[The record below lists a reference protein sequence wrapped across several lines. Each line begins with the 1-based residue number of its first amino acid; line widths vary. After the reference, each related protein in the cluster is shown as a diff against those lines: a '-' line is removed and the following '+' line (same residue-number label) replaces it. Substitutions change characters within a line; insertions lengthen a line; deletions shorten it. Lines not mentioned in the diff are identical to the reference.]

1 MGQKLTQRGT
11 NPNPLTLA
19 DIIHAVSVADTTQ
32 STQGS
37 SYKNTL
43 QALANLMKRSG
54 MGNFQ
59 TVAPTVSNDITQGY
73 TNGTFWY
80 NTTTDILYILKDQ
93 TAGSANWLNISS
105 LITLQIAYDNGN
117 NVNGAD
123 VIIDGGATHIFAVG
137 LSAAGGNTGDNV
149 IALGSDAALNNSGD
163 NVTAIGF
170 DAAKSNIGNIVNA
183 IGISAGENNTGDDLV
198 AIGAG
203 AGFGNT
209 ANEVISIGNTSGS
222 GNIGTRLVSLGINTA
237 QDNEG
242 NDVNA
247 LGVNAARNNEGD
259 NVNALGSNAG
269 KDNTADNSNFF
280 GLNAG
285 NGNTTSHGVTVFSPE
300 SIPSYADQAAADAAL
315 TVANG
320 CVAGQIYLWRLTG
333 VTNVIS
339 FVIPT

>member
-1 MGQKLTQRGT
+1 MGQKLTQRTT

-32 STQGS
+32 SPQGS

-43 QALANLMKRSG
+43 QALINLIKLSG
-54 MGNFQ
+54 VGNWK
-59 TVAPTVSNDITQGY
+59 TVAPTVNDDSTQGY
-73 TNGTFWY
+73 QNGAFWFDE
-80 NTTTDILYILKDQ
+80 NAQKLYILNDNS
-93 TAGSANWLNISS
+93 AGVADWVDISS
-105 LITLQIAYDNGN
+105 LISLQTAYDGGN

-137 LSAAGGNTGDNV
+137 LSAADGNTGNNV

-203 AGFGNT
+203 AGLGNT
-209 ANEVISIGNTSGS
+209 ANEVIAIGNTSGFN
-222 GNIGTRLVSLGINTA
+222 NIGARLVSIGINTA

-247 LGVNAARNNEGD
+247 LGLNAGKNNEGD

-269 KDNTADNSNFF
+269 QNNTSNNSNFF
-280 GLNAG
+280 GINAG
-285 NGNTTSHGVTVFSPE
+285 SGNNTSHGVTVFSPE
-300 SIPSYADQAAADAAL
+300 SVPTYADHTAASAAL

-320 CVAGQIYLWRLTG
+320 CVAGQVYIYRNESNDTIGYVL
-333 VTNVIS
+333 
-339 FVIPT
+339 PA

>member
-1 MGQKLTQRGT
+1 MAQKLTQRGT

-32 STQGS
+32 SAQGS

-43 QALANLMKRSG
+43 QALMNLIKLSG
-54 MGNFQ
+54 VGNWK
-59 TVAPTVSNDITQGY
+59 TVAPTVNDDSTQGY
-73 TNGTFWY
+73 VNGAFWY
-80 NTTTDILYILKDQ
+80 DENDKKLYILNDNS
-93 TAGSANWLNISS
+93 AGAAEWVVSGSD
-105 LITLQIAYDNGN
+105 LQQAYDNGN
-117 NVNGAD
+117 VVNGATLTIEFTTD
-123 VIIDGGATHIFAVG
+123 NNFG
-137 LSAAGGNTGDNV
+137 LGLDALKNNTGT
-149 IALGSDAALNNSGD
+149 I
-163 NVTAIGF
+163 TIAIGL
-170 DAAKSNIGNIVNA
+170 
-183 IGISAGENNTGDDLV
+183 SAGENNTGDDLV

-209 ANEVISIGNTSGS
+209 ANEVISIGNTSGFN
-222 GNIGTRLVSLGINTA
+222 NIGTRLVSLGINSA

-247 LGVNAARNNEGD
+247 LGLNAGKNNEGD

-269 KDNTADNSNFF
+269 QNNTSDNSNFF

-300 SIPSYADQAAADAAL
+300 SIPSFADQAAADAAL